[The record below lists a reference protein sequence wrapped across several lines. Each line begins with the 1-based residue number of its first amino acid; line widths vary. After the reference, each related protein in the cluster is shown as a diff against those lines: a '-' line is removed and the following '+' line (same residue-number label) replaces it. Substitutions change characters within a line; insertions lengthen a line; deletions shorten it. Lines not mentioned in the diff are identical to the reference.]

1 MVAATRSVAY
11 PVALAGAPEIA
22 IGLIGS
28 NPFPRGAVV
37 VFVFG
42 WTVLAVLATVARDAS
57 ASSVRIW
64 LSAPVMLSLA
74 FFALL
79 VWQVEGGVGAYGLNQ
94 SYATLKIELF
104 VTGNLIVLVAG
115 ILIARHRGDFDL
127 FVLLLLAV
135 AALSALLLVKQ
146 LLSGQAIAEVGG
158 RYSISPQENPIFL
171 GRRSSDGI
179 IIALFLLLTGD
190 TGGKRMLGLAAIP
203 FLSVALLAS
212 GSRGPVLGLIVGALV
227 LLALV
232 VRDAVTRRRLVGVA
246 AVGVIAA
253 VLAPELVPGGNISR
267 SLSFIAGSGPGL
279 SSNGRFELWG
289 EAWHA
294 FLQHPL
300 LGIGTGGFA
309 RLEPV
314 FLYPHNLFLEALSEH
329 GVVGFAVIALLFGFG
344 VHRLARARRR
354 SAPDNRARAALV
366 IALFASAFVNTL
378 LSDSVELATTVWL
391 CIGLGTGLALAARET
406 VPDEAPAG
414 VPARPAV
421 GT

>member
-1 MVAATRSVAY
+1 
-11 PVALAGAPEIA
+11 
-22 IGLIGS
+22 
-28 NPFPRGAVV
+28 
-37 VFVFG
+37 
-42 WTVLAVLATVARDAS
+42 
-57 ASSVRIW
+57 
-64 LSAPVMLSLA
+64 MLSLA

-115 ILIARHRGDFDL
+115 LLLARHRGDFDL

-190 TGGKRMLGLAAIP
+190 TGGTRLLCLAAIP

-232 VRDAVTRRRLVGVA
+232 VRDAVTRRRLV
-246 AVGVIAA
+246 
-253 VLAPELVPGGNISR
+253 
-267 SLSFIAGSGPGL
+267 
-279 SSNGRFELWG
+279 
-289 EAWHA
+289 
-294 FLQHPL
+294 
-300 LGIGTGGFA
+300 
-309 RLEPV
+309 
-314 FLYPHNLFLEALSEH
+314 
-329 GVVGFAVIALLFGFG
+329 
-344 VHRLARARRR
+344 
-354 SAPDNRARAALV
+354 
-366 IALFASAFVNTL
+366 
-378 LSDSVELATTVWL
+378 
-391 CIGLGTGLALAARET
+391 
-406 VPDEAPAG
+406 
-414 VPARPAV
+414 
-421 GT
+421 